1 MSKKKKKKKATDQTT
16 EEIMGRV
23 FPKRVVKKIRKT
35 IEDKDHRSKP
45 PKRYNR

>member
-1 MSKKKKKKKATDQTT
+1 MSKKKKKKATEQTT

-35 IEDKDHRSKP
+35 IKDHRSKP